1 MGTSFYGGGCVVLG
15 GSGGGGTSD
24 YTDLINVPVQVLNGT
39 NVQPIVFSELD
50 YGNYLF
56 SGYYK
61 HNQNGTIYIESTP
74 TNVQVFQDDITLN
87 KIVRLE
93 YFENS
98 EYYMVAFI
106 YEEDGTYAEKKF
118 SFKTGSS
125 SDVNTEAIETAKEE
139 AIAEAVLQSKEYVEG
154 RMTLNIL

>member
-1 MGTSFYGGGCVVLG
+1 MGTSFYGGGCVMIG
-15 GSGGGGTSD
+15 GSGGGTSD
-24 YTDLINVPVQVLNGT
+24 YTDLINVPVKVLNGT
-39 NVQPIVFSELD
+39 SVQPIVFSELD
-50 YGNYLF
+50 YGNYHF

-61 HNQNGTIYIESTP
+61 HNQNSTIYIESTP
-74 TNVQVFQDDITLN
+74 TNVQVFQDDVTLK

-106 YEEDGTYAEKKF
+106 YEEDGSYIEKKF
-118 SFKTGSS
+118 SFCADPS
-125 SDVNTEAIETAKEE
+125 SDVNTEAIEQAKDE
-139 AIAEAVLQSKEYVEG
+139 AIAEAVLRSTEYVEG